1 MGKIKGNNVRV
12 YLGGDLL
19 MHTKELTF
27 NFNTDT
33 EEVTDAD
40 SGDWKS
46 NLPTLN
52 GWDVSGSLW
61 YNNAVSSGADF
72 QDLMDAWL
80 AQTELTIKAELEIG
94 VSWSGLCYITN
105 LSPTGGTAGSY
116 AEASVSFI
124 GTEELS

>member
-1 MGKIKGNNVRV
+1 MAKIKGNNVRV
-12 YLGGDLL
+12 YLGADLL

-40 SGDWKS
+40 SGNWKS

-52 GWDVSGSLW
+52 GWDVSGSMW
-61 YNNAVSSGADF
+61 YNNAVATGADF
-72 QDLMDAWL
+72 QDLMDAYL
-80 AQTELTIKAELEIG
+80 AQTELTLKAELETG
-94 VSWSGLCYITN
+94 VDWAGNAYLTN

-116 AEASVSFI
+116 VEVSVSFM
-124 GTEELS
+124 GTDELS